1 MKTRKHGNE
10 REDQPHHYFSD
21 VTLVTVLRTRDYV
34 IKCIKKI
41 LSQFIAEMRQDD
53 FNAFKFMLK

>member
-1 MKTRKHGNE
+1 MKTQKYGNE
-10 REDQPHHYFSD
+10 REDQPHHFSN
-21 VTLVTVLRTRDYV
+21 VKLVTVLRTHDYV
-34 IKCIKKI
+34 ITCIKKI

>member
-1 MKTRKHGNE
+1 MKTRKYGNE
-10 REDQPHHYFSD
+10 REDQPHHLSD

-53 FNAFKFMLK
+53 FNAFKFMPK

>member
-1 MKTRKHGNE
+1 MKTRKYGNE
-10 REDQPHHYFSD
+10 REDQPHHLSD
-21 VTLVTVLRTRDYV
+21 VTLVTLLRTRDYV